1 MNVEI
6 SDKLYEKIAS
16 YCDLNGK
23 NDIVKEIEK
32 YINIGFNTE
41 RFGSAPFKPNVVPNT
56 MVSDIGENKDK
67 VIHENV
73 VVVENTKENDNQNEV
88 TNSPQKKTKIRIIK
102 HD

>member
-1 MNVEI
+1 MVIEI

-16 YCDLNGK
+16 YCNLNGK

-41 RFGSAPFKPNVVPNT
+41 RFGSAPFTPNVIPHT
-56 MVSDIGENKDK
+56 MVSDIGENKDQ
-67 VIHENV
+67 VIHENE
-73 VVVENTKENDNQNEV
+73 VVVEKTKESDNQNEV
-88 TNSPQKKTKIRIIK
+88 TNIPQKKPKIRIIK